1 MRPLEGIRVLDFTW
15 VLSGPFATRLLADYG
30 AEVIK
35 IQSLATSKTPEANN
49 DPYTCTWN
57 RSKRSITLDMSRPEA
72 KELFFELVKIS
83 DVVIDNF
90 SPHVMERWGIN
101 YESLKKVNPRII
113 QAQISAAGHSGEDRH
128 IAAFGPGIQA
138 MTGLTAATSYDAD
151 DPLGIGFAYA
161 DHVMALYASA
171 EILNALYNREET
183 GEGAYIDISGIEAA
197 SSVYDTKRSG
207 HAFVRQCEDG
217 KWCAVSP
224 ETDADALYCEV
235 AGAGMTAAE
244 LAEALQSE
252 LIPAYEVLGGQDL
265 LKDLQLNSRGMFED
279 LPHLKLGKM
288 LFDRTPIK
296 TLPDEPCS
304 AFESPQLG
312 EANEYVFRQLLNMDA
327 ETYEKYVKDGVIA

>member
-57 RSKRSITLDMSRPEA
+57 RSKRSVTLDMSRPEA

-90 SPHVMERWGIN
+90 SPHVMERWGID
-101 YESLKKVNPRII
+101 YKTLKNVNPRII

-128 IAAFGPGIQA
+128 LSGFGPGIQA
-138 MTGLTAATSYDAD
+138 LTGLTAATSYDAE

-161 DHVMALYASA
+161 DHVMGLYASS
-171 EILNALYNREET
+171 EILSAIYNREET
-183 GEGAYIDISGIEAA
+183 GEGAYIDISGLEAA
-197 SSVYDTKRSG
+197 SSVYDSKAPK
-207 HAFVRQCEDG
+207 HAFARQCADG
-217 KWCAVSP
+217 KWCAVSA
-224 ETDADALYCEV
+224 ESEADRLYCEI
-235 AGAGMTAAE
+235 AGTDMSAAE
-244 LAEALQSE
+244 LAEALQAE
-252 LIPAYEVLGGQDL
+252 MIPAYEVLGGQGLFRDE
-265 LKDLQLNSRGMFED
+265 QLNARGMFD
-279 LPHLKLGKM
+279 AIQHRKLGNM

-312 EANEYVFRQLLNMDA
+312 EANEYVFRGLLNMSS
-327 ETYEKYVKDGVIA
+327 ELYEEYIKHGIIA